1 MRLEERAIGEA
12 AGTIL
17 MHNVADEAGTRVL
30 KKGIRLTNEHLAELA
45 AMGRT
50 RVAVAV
56 LEEGDVHE
64 DEAAQALAGALKTGE
79 MHLSRPTGG
88 RINLRAVVDGLL
100 EVDAERLLALNTIPG
115 IALAT
120 RRQRTVVGPDQ
131 DTDNLATLKIVPY
144 ALARADMDRALALA
158 SARPGIL
165 EVRPFRPQRA
175 ALLLVGDEMVRPRVR
190 KDYEGPVRAR
200 LERLGTELDLV
211 EGVDQE
217 EGAIAAAVAR
227 LAAGA
232 ALLVIAGQTS
242 VMDEEDTTL
251 RGLRRAGAEV
261 TAVCGATKV
270 DLVRSLGA
278 DHVIDYSMIDPL
290 DGGQRY
296 DLILDAGGDSG
307 LRRLRRCLR
316 PKGTL
321 VIVGG
326 ERGKWIGIGRHLRAA
341 AWSPLL
347 SQRLK
352 FFVSKERFE
361 DLEALCSLIE
371 SGQVTPALDRTY
383 PLEDAAAAID
393 HLASGRVRGKL
404 ALALAM

>member
-217 EGAIAAAVAR
+217 EGIIAAAVAR
-227 LAAGA
+227 LAAGI

-261 TAVCGATKV
+261 TAVGTPVEPGNLMA
-270 DLVRSLGA
+270 LAYLPR
-278 DHVIDYSMIDPL
+278 P
-290 DGGQRY
+290 GGQGLPVMCAPGCARGMKRNVV
-296 DLILDAGGDSG
+296 DLILPRLVLGDRLERADVAALGLGGFLTAAERGGD
-307 LRRLRRCLR
+307 
-316 PKGTL
+316 
-321 VIVGG
+321 
-326 ERGKWIGIGRHLRAA
+326 
-341 AWSPLL
+341 
-347 SQRLK
+347 
-352 FFVSKERFE
+352 
-361 DLEALCSLIE
+361 
-371 SGQVTPALDRTY
+371 VT
-383 PLEDAAAAID
+383 
-393 HLASGRVRGKL
+393 
-404 ALALAM
+404 

>member
-1 MRLEERAIGEA
+1 MRA
-12 AGTIL
+12 AGIDRGTWHL
-17 MHNVADEAGTRVL
+17 MAGT
-30 KKGIRLTNEHLAELA
+30 
-45 AMGRT
+45 
-50 RVAVAV
+50 
-56 LEEGDVHE
+56 
-64 DEAAQALAGALKTGE
+64 
-79 MHLSRPTGG
+79 
-88 RINLRAVVDGLL
+88 
-100 EVDAERLLALNTIPG
+100 
-115 IALAT
+115 
-120 RRQRTVVGPDQ
+120 
-131 DTDNLATLKIVPY
+131 PY
-144 ALARADMDRALALA
+144 ALRLAFGLRRPSNPVPGLDVAGTVAAVGADVTRFA
-158 SARPGIL
+158 
-165 EVRPFRPQRA
+165 
-175 ALLLVGDEMVRPRVR
+175 VGDEV
-190 KDYEGPVRAR
+190 
-200 LERLGTELDLV
+200 LGIAKGSFAEFAAAKVSKLV
-211 EGVDQE
+211 PKPAGLGFE
-217 EGAIAAAVAR
+217 AAAVVAVSG
-227 LAAGA
+227 LTA
-232 ALLVIAGQTS
+232 IQ
-242 VMDEEDTTL
+242 
-251 RGLRRAGAEV
+251 GLRDVGRLVSGQRVLVLGAPGGVGSYALQLAKADGAEV